1 MNHSNKTISMK
12 QLLSIF
18 VFSLFFVSCSKTKTV
33 DIQYDNTIPQLAFA
47 VSDLNKVLQSKLYKI
62 DDDSEVIFR
71 FEKDTSC
78 CEAQGFSISKFSDN
92 QIVIKASDDLGL
104 MYGGLELTE
113 LIRIG
118 TELSDIPEITE
129 KPYIKKRGIKFN
141 IPLDVRT
148 SSFDDSGDAAQSNII
163 NMWDFNFWEQF
174 FDNMARHRYNA
185 ISYWNAHPFSS
196 MVKLEDYPDVALQ
209 DVCGTTIKPM
219 ENPSAW
225 GVPELA
231 SPKIV
236 SNLKVLKKMSIE
248 EKIEFWQKVTK
259 HAKNRGIDV
268 YFITWN
274 ICLNGAAVPGSN
286 KEVGDKLGKYGIT
299 NDYEN
304 DISKDYLRK
313 SVKQFLLNYP
323 DVTGIGVT
331 AGENMRTPMDDNDK
345 EKWLWETYGLGIM
358 DAKAEQPDRIVNF
371 IHRFWW
377 TDFEYIKKYW
387 GDYPDPFDMSF
398 KYAKAHMYSAV
409 NPPFYK
415 SFSGWMEEH
424 NLKSW
429 WNLRNDDIFIH
440 RWGDP
445 EYASSFI
452 KHLPV
457 EQTAGF
463 HMGSDGYVWGREFI
477 SKHPESSRELEI
489 DKHWYK
495 FMLWGRLGYNP
506 DIPNTRFKN
515 IIAAKFPEVDAELLY
530 NTWAES
536 SKIIPQVTRFAWGD
550 WDFHWQPE
558 ACMEIWNKLKPI
570 NRFADNPTMEGSGI
584 LNAADFVKAKLN
596 NEDIKEI
603 TPLDVI
609 NNLKT
614 YSENSFTN
622 AEKLLVDVNSEEL
635 KQTLL
640 DIKSMSFLGNYYV
653 NKFTAVVELEYYKN
667 TGDDTFKNKAVSYL
681 EKAVK
686 DWEHYRDIN
695 VERYLPQNFA
705 RLRIFDWNKQ
715 LEGVINDI
723 EIAKGT
729 KTYAEEPATKRI
741 N

>member
-1 MNHSNKTISMK
+1 MKHFTILFINLF
-12 QLLSIF
+12 LLI
-18 VFSLFFVSCSKTKTV
+18 SCSTAQTV
-33 DIQYDNTIPQLAFA
+33 QIEYDQSIPQIDFA
-47 VSDLNKVLQSKLYKI
+47 VTDLTRELQLKSYGINPNANFSIKFILESNSSEPQGYKI
-62 DDDSEVIFR
+62 EKITDSEILI
-71 FEKDTSC
+71 KS
-78 CEAQGFSISKFSDN
+78 SDVN
-92 QIVIKASDDLGL
+92 GL
-104 MYGGLELTE
+104 MYGGLELAE
-113 LIRIG
+113 LIKIG
-118 TELSDIPEITE
+118 TDLNSITTITD
-129 KPYIKKRGIKFN
+129 KPYIDKRGIKFN

-163 NMWDFNFWEQF
+163 NMWDLNFWEQF
-174 FDNMARHRYNA
+174 FDNMARYRYNS

-196 MVKLEDYPDVALQ
+196 MVKLKDYPDVALQ
-209 DVCGTTIKPM
+209 DVWGTTIKPM
-219 ENPSAW
+219 EQPHVW

-236 SNLKVLKKMSIE
+236 ANKKVLKSMSIE

-286 KEVGDKLGKYGIT
+286 KEVGDQKGKYGIT
-299 NDYEN
+299 NDFKNE
-304 DISKDYLRK
+304 ISKDYLRK

-331 AGENMRTPMDDNDK
+331 AGENMRNPMNDDDK

-358 DAKAEQPDRIVNF
+358 DAKAEQPERTVNF

-377 TDFEYIKKYW
+377 TDYKYVEKYW

-409 NPPFYK
+409 NPPFYIP
-415 SFSGWMEEH
+415 FSEWMTEH

-445 EYASSFI
+445 EFVSAFI
-452 KHLPV
+452 KNLPIK
-457 EQTAGF
+457 QTAGF

-477 SKHPESSRELEI
+477 SKQPKTPRELEI
-489 DKHWYK
+489 NKHWYR
-495 FMLWGRLGYNP
+495 FMIWGRLGYNP
-506 DIPNTRFKN
+506 EIANSRIKA
-515 IIAAKFPEVDAELLY
+515 IIASKFPEVDAELLY

-558 ACMEIWNKLKPI
+558 AAMNYRNDLKPI
-570 NRFADNPTMEGSGI
+570 NKFGNNPTMEGSGI
-584 LNAADFVKAKLN
+584 LNAADYVKAKLN
-596 NEDIKEI
+596 NETISKT
-603 TPLDVI
+603 TPLEVI

-614 YSENSFTN
+614 YSEKSRNN
-622 AEKLLVDVNSEEL
+622 AKKLLKNVNSEEL
-635 KQTLL
+635 EQTLI
-640 DIKSMSFLGNYYV
+640 DIKSMSFLGEYYA
-653 NKFTAVVELEYYKN
+653 NKFSAVVELEYFKN
-667 TGDDTFKNKAVSYL
+667 TGDASYKEKAILYL
-681 EKAVK
+681 EKAVENWK
-686 DWEHYRDIN
+686 VYAEIN
-695 VERYLPQNFA
+695 TKRYHPQNFA

-715 LEGVINDI
+715 LEWVKKDI
-723 EIAKGT
+723 EIAKSI
-729 KTYAEEPATKRI
+729 KTYDETPHKASKK